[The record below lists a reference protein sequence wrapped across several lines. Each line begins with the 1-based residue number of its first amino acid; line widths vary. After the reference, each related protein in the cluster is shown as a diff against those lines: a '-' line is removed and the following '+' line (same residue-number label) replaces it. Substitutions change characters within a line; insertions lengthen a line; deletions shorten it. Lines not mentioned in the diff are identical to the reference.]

1 MDPARGL
8 RCVVLNGAGRVTQ
21 RGSSQQPPK
30 LHPRTVSPTISGV
43 AKRPISTTEDQSTT
57 FIELFFDLVFV
68 YAVTQ
73 TVSLV
78 HHELSWAGVGHALL
92 VFWLVWWAW
101 TQFTWAL
108 NSADTTHPAVDAV
121 MLAATAVA
129 FLMAVTI
136 PDAFGDAGGWFAAT
150 YVVVRVVGMG
160 LYSRVAWDDVAKR
173 SVVRRFALLSVGGL
187 AAVAAGG
194 LAGGDTREWWWAAA
208 VLLDVA
214 AAAAASAEGW
224 DIRPDHFSERHG
236 LFVIIALG
244 ESLIVA
250 GAGLTGAERTAQT
263 VAVATLAVAVTGGLW
278 WSYFVTAKPALD
290 QAIRQRQGADRSTL
304 ARDMYSILHFP
315 LIFGVVLVAVAIE
328 EAVAHPHQALPVA
341 GSLALAGGV
350 VLFVGST
357 AAALARGGYRLAGGR
372 LLLLAVVAGSVWA
385 THGAAV
391 TWSLLV
397 VALGLVVLGVAR
409 QPAPY
414 PSR

>member
-1 MDPARGL
+1 MDAGARDGEGSG
-8 RCVVLNGAGRVTQ
+8 CGRVGGQ
-21 RGSSQQPPK
+21 AQSCS
-30 LHPRTVSPTISGV
+30 LYNAGV
-43 AKRPISTTEDQSTT
+43 AQRPITTAEDQSAT

-73 TVSLV
+73 TVSLL
-78 HHELSWAGVGHALL
+78 HEDLSWVGLWHAVV

-101 TQFTWAL
+101 TQYTWAL

-121 MLAATAVA
+121 MLVATAIA

-150 YVVVRVVGMG
+150 YIVVRLVGLG
-160 LYSRVAWDDVAKR
+160 LYGRVAWDDVAKR
-173 SVVRRFALLSVGGL
+173 TAVRRFAVLSLGGL

-194 LAGGDTREWWWAAA
+194 VVGGDARAWLWTAA

-214 AAAAASAEGW
+214 AAVGAGAAEGW
-224 DIRPDHFSERHG
+224 DIRPEHFGERHG

-250 GAGLTGAERTAQT
+250 AAGLTGAERTAQT
-263 VAVATLAVAVTGGLW
+263 VAVAVLAVAATGGLW
-278 WSYFVTAKPALD
+278 WSYFVSAKPALD
-290 QAIRQRQGADRSTL
+290 HALVQRSGIDLTTL
-304 ARDMYSILHFP
+304 ARDVYSIWHFP
-315 LIFGVVLVAVAIE
+315 LVFGVVLLAVAIE
-328 EAVAHPHQALPVA
+328 EAVTHPHEALPVG

-350 VLFVGST
+350 VLFVGSA
-357 AAALARGGYRLAGGR
+357 AAALRRGGYSLSGRRLVI
-372 LLLLAVVAGSVWA
+372 LAVVAAGVWA

-397 VALGLVVLGVAR
+397 VALGLLLLGAVERPTPEAR
-409 QPAPY
+409 G
-414 PSR
+414 